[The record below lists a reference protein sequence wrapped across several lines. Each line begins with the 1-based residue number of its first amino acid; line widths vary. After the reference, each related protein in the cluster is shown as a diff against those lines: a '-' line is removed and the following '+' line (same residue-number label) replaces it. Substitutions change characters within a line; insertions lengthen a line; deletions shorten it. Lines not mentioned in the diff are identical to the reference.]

1 MQRKVFRV
9 EQMFGDRRAA
19 ARAKPAGVGAVEGR
33 KAGHETG
40 AGHAPAGGDI
50 RRELERVHDMLAR
63 NHAELGALIGGNKSR
78 RMARA
83 AGELGAAVDG
93 MEKATHNI
101 LQAAEAID
109 DSAKSLGAALKGDF
123 ERGLA
128 QDIQDCT
135 VQVYE
140 ACNFQDL
147 AGQRI
152 AKVIEIMLT
161 LEEQLA
167 AMLARCAALTCTP
180 EEATA
185 PEPADNG
192 LLNGPK
198 LDGDPGHAS
207 QADIDAI
214 FS

>member
-1 MQRKVFRV
+1 MFRV
-9 EQMFGDRRAA
+9 EQLFGDRRAA
-19 ARAKPAGVGAVEGR
+19 ARAKPAGVCAVEGR

-40 AGHAPAGGDI
+40 AGRATAGDNI

-63 NHAELGALIGGNKSR
+63 NHAELGALIGENKSR

-83 AGELGAAVDG
+83 TGELGAAVDG

-109 DSAKSLGAALKGDF
+109 DSAKSLGAALKDDF
-123 ERGLA
+123 ERSLA
-128 QDIQDCT
+128 QDIQDRT

-152 AKVIEIMLT
+152 AKVIEIILT
-161 LEEQLA
+161 PEEQLA
-167 AMLARCAALTCTP
+167 AMLARCAALTRTP
-180 EEATA
+180 EDATA
-185 PEPADNG
+185 AEPADNG

-207 QADIDAI
+207 QADNDAI
-214 FS
+214 IG